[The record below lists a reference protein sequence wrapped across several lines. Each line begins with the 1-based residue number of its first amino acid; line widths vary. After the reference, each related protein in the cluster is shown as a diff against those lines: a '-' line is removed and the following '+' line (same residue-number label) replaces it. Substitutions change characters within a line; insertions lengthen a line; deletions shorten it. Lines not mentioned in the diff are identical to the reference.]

1 MDALKRVLDNH
12 VIQWR
17 YDNHMAKVLVQTFGG
32 TVKTVDATSPA
43 SIAEQLGISVENA
56 TITVNSDKV
65 ALDSDLRDDDFV
77 SFTTSK
83 VTSG

>member
-1 MDALKRVLDNH
+1 
-12 VIQWR
+12 
-17 YDNHMAKVLVQTFGG
+17 MAKVLVQTFGG
-32 TVKTVDATSPA
+32 TVKTVDANSPA
-43 SIAEQLGISVENA
+43 SIAEQLGISVDNA

-65 ALDSDLRDDDFV
+65 ALDSELRDEDFV

>member
-1 MDALKRVLDNH
+1 
-12 VIQWR
+12 
-17 YDNHMAKVLVQTFGG
+17 MAKVLVQTFGG
-32 TVKTVDATSPA
+32 TVKTVEANNPA
-43 SIAEQLGISVENA
+43 HIAEQLGISVENA

-65 ALDSDLRDDDFV
+65 ALDADLRDDDFV